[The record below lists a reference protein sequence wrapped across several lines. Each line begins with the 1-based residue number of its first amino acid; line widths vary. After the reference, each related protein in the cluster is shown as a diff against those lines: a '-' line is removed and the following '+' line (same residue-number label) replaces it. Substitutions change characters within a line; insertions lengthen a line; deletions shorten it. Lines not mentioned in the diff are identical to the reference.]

1 MLRCVLVNTKPQTIR
16 CLLAKQANT
25 VILFGRSLSLY
36 LSASLGRMWHVCSTI
51 IRTYIDNPTVASAI
65 LYTTDSVCVFKSYQI
80 FNCKC
85 CMCDQDRHKRRD
97 TTNART
103 RTFLFYFLYFCI
115 ISLNKKTLCD
125 GCNVLFSKPK
135 QQYVVF
141 CRFYVFCRFC
151 RCFYH

>member
-16 CLLAKQANT
+16 CLLAKQAST
-25 VILFGRSLSLY
+25 VIRFGRSLSFSISLL
-36 LSASLGRMWHVCSTI
+36 LSAECSMCVVLLYI
-51 IRTYIDNPTVASAI
+51 YIDNPTVASAI
-65 LYTTDSVCVFKSYQI
+65 LYTTNSVCVFKSYQI

-115 ISLNKKTLCD
+115 ISLNK
-125 GCNVLFSKPK
+125 
-135 QQYVVF
+135 
-141 CRFYVFCRFC
+141 R
-151 RCFYH
+151 RCVMDVTCCFENPSSNI